1 MTMSSKKLKL
11 STAKANAGDAHSP
24 TRVMDRKKPS
34 LSAVAS
40 PAVAS
45 PRSSS
50 QAMDS
55 THDSPSADP
64 STSSPSEGEIA
75 GNENHTPNVG
85 SAMSPPNNSEA
96 YHYKSHL
103 DLGLREVVHRSR
115 LETTAL
121 AY

>member
-1 MTMSSKKLKL
+1 VTMSSKKLKL
-11 STAKANAGDAHSP
+11 STAAANAGDAHSP

-34 LSAVAS
+34 LS
-40 PAVAS
+40 AVAS

-85 SAMSPPNNSEA
+85 SAMSPPNHSEA

-115 LETTAL
+115 LGTTAL